1 MSSYCRRVVLVVLD
15 GLRPDAIDAFS
26 LPHLLALE
34 SVGASTRTA
43 STVSPSVTAAAM
55 GSLLTGVRPEVH
67 GLTSDRFHIPHSR
80 GPVHPLPAALREAGL
95 TTSAFLAQP
104 PLLFRRLGKAL
115 AVRLGIQS
123 AHFVG
128 QQAPEIALAARH
140 TLATQRRGLIV
151 FHLPDADRAGHAH
164 GWMSPEYGDAAR
176 RLDATTGLLRALALD
191 DHMDDTLLVVCAD
204 HGGGG
209 AVSNDHDSAHPLD
222 RMIPVILAGCGVRRG
237 AALGDASLLD
247 VPVTLLSV
255 LGVPVPDDYEGRVLE
270 EAFAREAV
278 AA

>member
-1 MSSYCRRVVLVVLD
+1 MTSYCRRVVLVVLD

-34 SVGASTRTA
+34 SIGASTRTA
-43 STVSPSVTAAAM
+43 TTVAPSVTAAAM
-55 GSLLTGVRPEVH
+55 GSLLTGVHPEIH
-67 GLTSDRFHIPHSR
+67 GLTSDRFHVPHSR
-80 GPVHPLPAALREAGL
+80 GPVHPMPAALRDAGL
-95 TTSAFLAQP
+95 HTSAFLAQP

-115 AVRLGIQS
+115 AKRIGIHT

-128 QQAPEIALAARH
+128 QQAPEIVLAARH
-140 TLATQRRGLIV
+140 TLSAQRSGLVV

-164 GWMSPEYGDAAR
+164 GWMSPEYAAAAR

-191 DHMDDTLLVVCAD
+191 DHMDDMLLMVCAD

-209 AVSNDHDSAHPLD
+209 AVYNDHNTDHRLD
-222 RMIPVILAGCGVRRG
+222 RTIPLIMVGCGVQRG
-237 AALGDASLLD
+237 ASLGHASLLD
-247 VPVTLLSV
+247 VPATILTV
-255 LGVPVPDDYEGRVLE
+255 LGVPVPENYSGVPLHA
-270 EAFAREAV
+270 AFARVVV